1 MEVGTG
7 DVKTPTSVMS
17 GKIGGGTGDGERG
30 ALHSMGSV
38 LTASDW
44 RGLGG
49 DQTVDFGAKKL
60 DRLLP
65 MAGKTKWLSELL
77 LHRITRQGVGLRRKM
92 MDLGRESAAEEAPG
106 RKEDLKQKQSQIVR
120 TT

>member
-1 MEVGTG
+1 MWLRGSAGDSLLIRFPSRGQQIPNQQNCQYNRKLCEVGTG

-44 RGLGG
+44 RDLGG

-65 MAGKTKWLSELL
+65 MTGKTRRLSELL
-77 LHRITRQGVGLRRKM
+77 LHRITR
-92 MDLGRESAAEEAPG
+92 
-106 RKEDLKQKQSQIVR
+106 
-120 TT
+120 

>member
-17 GKIGGGTGDGERG
+17 GKIVGGTGDGERG
-30 ALHSMGSV
+30 ALHYMGSV

-49 DQTVDFGAKKL
+49 DQ
-60 DRLLP
+60 RLTLVQ
-65 MAGKTKWLSELL
+65 
-77 LHRITRQGVGLRRKM
+77 RN
-92 MDLGRESAAEEAPG
+92 
-106 RKEDLKQKQSQIVR
+106 
-120 TT
+120 

>member
-7 DVKTPTSVMS
+7 DVRTPTSVMS
-17 GKIGGGTGDGERG
+17 GKIGGDTGDAERG

-65 MAGKTKWLSELL
+65 MAGKTRRLSELL
-77 LHRITRQGVGLRRKM
+77 LHRITR
-92 MDLGRESAAEEAPG
+92 
-106 RKEDLKQKQSQIVR
+106 
-120 TT
+120 

>member
-7 DVKTPTSVMS
+7 DVGTPTSVMS
-17 GKIGGGTGDGERG
+17 GKIGGGTDYGDRR
-30 ALHSMGSV
+30 ALHFMGSV

-49 DQTVDFGAKKL
+49 DQTVDFGANKL

-65 MAGKTKWLSELL
+65 MAGKTRRLSELL
-77 LHRITRQGVGLRRKM
+77 LHRITR
-92 MDLGRESAAEEAPG
+92 
-106 RKEDLKQKQSQIVR
+106 
-120 TT
+120 

>member
-17 GKIGGGTGDGERG
+17 GKIDGGTGDGEIG

-49 DQTVDFGAKKL
+49 DQTVDFVDFGAKKL
-60 DRLLP
+60 DRLLA
-65 MAGKTKWLSELL
+65 MAGKTRRLSELL
-77 LHRITRQGVGLRRKM
+77 LDRITR
-92 MDLGRESAAEEAPG
+92 
-106 RKEDLKQKQSQIVR
+106 
-120 TT
+120 